1 MLTFLRKIRKSLIE
15 SGSARKYILYAIGEI
30 ALVVIGILIALQIN
44 TWNENRKI
52 RIAEKQALINLKE
65 EFQKN
70 HKDLLDHIE
79 WKSGIQ
85 EEWKVFLDTL
95 TNPNLP
101 KEQRFK
107 KRPIASFV
115 YYNISNSVLNSLLNT
130 GNIDNIQNDSLK
142 YLLVTWEDDIKDYSQ
157 FQEMHAKFVSDQLF
171 PFERDLLPNENNY
184 RYGYDFTFP
193 SAKKNL
199 ELFEVAYNIP
209 AYQHI
214 LLQNFFWI
222 NIQITR
228 IANLVDKMVL
238 IIHLLDAEIK
248 LRNGN

>member
-1 MLTFLRKIRKSLIE
+1 MFTLFKKIRKSSLE
-15 SGSARKYILYAIGEI
+15 SSSFRKYILYAIGEI

-52 RIAEKQALINLKE
+52 KIAEKQALINLKE
-65 EFQKN
+65 EFHKN
-70 HKDLLDHIE
+70 HKDLLKHIE

-95 TNPNLP
+95 TNLNIP

-130 GNIDNIQNDSLK
+130 GEIDNIQNDSLK
-142 YLLVTWEDDIKDYSQ
+142 YLLVTWQDEIKDYNQ
-157 FQEMHAKFVSDQLF
+157 FQEMHAKFVGDQLF

-184 RYGYDFTFP
+184 RFGHDFTFQ
-193 SAKKNL
+193 SKKNNL
-199 ELFEVAYNIP
+199 ELYEVAYNMP
-209 AYQHI
+209 GYQHI

-228 IANLVDKMVL
+228 IASLVDKMIL
-238 IIHLLDAEIK
+238 IIQLLDAEIK
-248 LRNGN
+248 